1 MSKSET
7 LEAFEDGLITELE
20 ALEQAGVESID
31 SLYERAAIERIESV
45 AATVRQVSHAPLILH
60 S

>member
-7 LEAFEDGLITELE
+7 LEAFEDGLITEME

-31 SLYERAAIERIESV
+31 SLYERAAVERIDNV
-45 AATVRQVSHAPLILH
+45 AASMRRASSTPLVMH

>member
-1 MSKSET
+1 MSKFET

-20 ALEQAGVESID
+20 ALEQSGVDTID
-31 SLYERAAIERIESV
+31 ALYERVAVERIDSV
-45 AATVRQVSHAPLILH
+45 AASMRRASASALALH

>member
-1 MSKSET
+1 MSKFET

-20 ALEQAGVESID
+20 ALEQAGVETID
-31 SLYERAAIERIESV
+31 ALYERAAIERIDSV
-45 AATVRQVSHAPLILH
+45 AASMRQASRATLALH